1 MQTGGAITI
10 RWGAITIRWTGR
22 RRSPSARPACQENGD
37 TRESKLLAKELRRGF
52 DCGKEAVRVMA
63 MQEVLN
69 DVGFERVRQEDLRR
83 SGKFLWTCAVSGA
96 LVSLDRKMSVLSEE
110 VGEVAKEVVDIGIAR
125 DKYDKEKMAFPRHRE
140 SALLLRIRKELV
152 QVAAVCVAWIEAID
166 VDLDRLEQRIGSGTD
181 QQYVTDLGQP
191 PTGGEAA

>member
-1 MQTGGAITI
+1 
-10 RWGAITIRWTGR
+10 
-22 RRSPSARPACQENGD
+22 
-37 TRESKLLAKELRRGF
+37 
-52 DCGKEAVRVMA
+52 MA
-63 MQEVLN
+63 MQEALN

-166 VDLDRLEQRIGSGTD
+166 QDLDRLEQKVGSGTD
-181 QQYVTDLGQP
+181 QQYVTDLGQRGD
-191 PTGGEAA
+191 TGGGGEAA

>member
-1 MQTGGAITI
+1 MSRI
-10 RWGAITIRWTGR
+10 
-22 RRSPSARPACQENGD
+22 E
-37 TRESKLLAKELRRGF
+37 
-52 DCGKEAVRVMA
+52 
-63 MQEVLN
+63 EVLR
-69 DVGFERVRQEDLRR
+69 DVGLERVRQEDLRR

-96 LVSLDRKMSVLSEE
+96 AVSLDRKMSVLSEE

-125 DKYDKEKMAFPRHRE
+125 DKYDKEQLTFPRHRE
-140 SALLLRIRKELV
+140 LALLLRIRKELV